1 MSVILYLLIG
11 LQNAKI
17 EVTPKKMAK
26 SLEVRPEKCNF
37 AADIRPEKCNL
48 NDMKYLV
55 FICLLFIVSCGQK
68 PKEIKKDTFAE
79 NAERHLPMVI
89 DVLYPQAPNSK
100 PEIAERNT
108 LYTDDSLHIA
118 SFVMKYQNALGITSR
133 DTFEYIFGLHKD
145 ASYYYLLCPKRQR
158 PLYSELMDL
167 YNETKNQSRYQ
178 NLDSINKKSML
189 HGIAAF
195 YCQANNGGKFKN

>member
-1 MSVILYLLIG
+1 MK
-11 LQNAKI
+11 QI
-17 EVTPKKMAK
+17 EVVAAIIYDDEALIKLAK

-48 NDMKYLV
+48 NNMKYL
-55 FICLLFIVSCGQK
+55 FIICLLFIVSCGQK